1 MAQFYYKAR
10 TKEGI
15 SSEGLLEAASL
26 ELAVASLQRKNLL
39 IISVRPVD
47 EHAGIFG
54 SLEKFFASVP
64 LRDVVIF
71 TRQLAT
77 LFGAKVPVVES
88 FKILISETEN
98 QLFKKNLGEAL
109 DDIQSGMPISQSL
122 ARRQQIFSP
131 FYIAMVRSG
140 EESGKLEDIFG
151 YLADYLERSYELA
164 RKARSALIY
173 PAFVLV
179 VFILV
184 MMAMLFWV
192 IPPLSA
198 ILEESG
204 QDLPIYTKIVIGTS
218 DLVRNFGIILLI
230 FAAVMAATL
239 TKYAKTENGK
249 LYFSRMLIS
258 MPIFSGLYR
267 KIYLS
272 RISDNLHTLLSG
284 GITVVRALEI
294 TAEVVGNEVYKR
306 ILMESVDAVRGGAMI
321 SDTFSRY
328 ADIPP
333 IFSSMIRIG
342 EETGK
347 LDYILGSIAKF
358 YKKDVDSFMDNLV
371 SLIEPIL
378 ILVLAGGV
386 GILVAAVLLPI
397 YNFAGSI

>member
-10 TKEGI
+10 TSEGI
-15 SSEGLLEAASL
+15 SAEGLVEAASA

-39 IISVRPVD
+39 IISVKPVD
-47 EHAGIFG
+47 ERAGVFG
-54 SLEKFFASVP
+54 ALETFFTSVP
-64 LRDVVIF
+64 LRDIVLF

-88 FKILISETEN
+88 FKILINETEN
-98 QLFKKNLGEAL
+98 KLLKKSLGEAL

-131 FYIAMVRSG
+131 FYVAMVRSG

-184 MMAMLFWV
+184 MTAMLFWV

-204 QDLPIYTKIVIGTS
+204 QELPIYTKIVIGAS
-218 DLVRNFGIILLI
+218 DLVRNFGIILLL
-230 FAAVMAATL
+230 FGAVMTAVLA
-239 TKYAKTENGK
+239 KYSKTDNGK
-249 LYFSRMLIS
+249 LYFSRLLIS

-294 TAEVVGNEVYKR
+294 TAEVVGNEVYRR
-306 ILMESVDAVRGGAMI
+306 ILMESVEAVRGGSMI

-397 YNFAGSI
+397 YNLAGSI

>member
-10 TKEGI
+10 TSEGI
-15 SSEGLLEAASL
+15 STEGLIEAASAA
-26 ELAVASLQRKNLL
+26 LAVASLQRKNLL

-47 EHAGIFG
+47 ERAGVFG
-54 SLEKFFASVP
+54 ALEKFFTSVP
-64 LRDVVIF
+64 LRDIVLF

-88 FKILISETEN
+88 FKILINETEN
-98 QLFKKNLGEAL
+98 KLLKKSLGEAL

-173 PAFVLV
+173 PAFVFV

-204 QDLPIYTKIVIGTS
+204 QDLPIYTKIVIGAS

-230 FAAVMAATL
+230 FGAVMAAVL
-239 TKYAKTENGK
+239 AKYSKTENGK

-294 TAEVVGNEVYKR
+294 TAEVVGNEVYRR
-306 ILMESVDAVRGGAMI
+306 ILMESVEAVRGGSMI

-397 YNFAGSI
+397 YNLAATF